1 MNDRAEAVA
10 DFTPGAGYE
19 RTGADYVKTPDMRI
33 LDVLSGLFGK
43 QEGRL
48 YGKVRYTKIQELV
61 WKFTRRRISVRSLA
75 RHLGALERDGYIRRQ
90 RLHETGW
97 AGELVLR
104 ASLYVLRR
112 RAVQR
117 ARNLA
122 SNVWNWSTAAA
133 KRLMSIPMPILAET
147 LDPGGPIYTKQ
158 RRRAPP
164 KR

>member
-1 MNDRAEAVA
+1 MNDRAAAIVY
-10 DFTPGAGYE
+10 FTPGAGYE
-19 RTGADYVKTPDMRI
+19 RTGEDYVKTPDMRI
-33 LDVLSGLFGK
+33 VDVLSGLAGK
-43 QEGRL
+43 NNKIWV
-48 YGKVRYTKIQELV
+48 KVRYAKIQELLF
-61 WKFTRRRISVRSLA
+61 KFTGRRLSVRSLA
-75 RHLGALERDGYIRRQ
+75 RHLGALERDNYIRRQ

-112 RAVQR
+112 RSVQR

-122 SNVWNWSTAAA
+122 SNVWKWSTAAA
-133 KRLMSIPMPILAET
+133 KSLMTLPMPILAET
-147 LDPGGPIYTKQ
+147 LTPSGHTYQKQ

>member
-10 DFTPGAGYE
+10 DFTPGAGYQ
-19 RTGADYVKTPDMRI
+19 RTGADYPKTPDMRI
-33 LDVLSGLFGK
+33 MDVLSGLFGK
-43 QEGRL
+43 QEARL
-48 YGKVRYTKIQELV
+48 YGKVRYTKIQELLF
-61 WKFTRRRISVRSLA
+61 KFTGRRLSVRSLA
-75 RHLGALERDGYIRRQ
+75 RHLGALEEQGYIERK

-97 AGELVLR
+97 HGELVLR
-104 ASLYVLRR
+104 ATLYVLKQ

-133 KRLMSIPMPILAET
+133 KSLMSLPVPLLAET
-147 LDPGGPIYTKQ
+147 LAPGGPIYTKQ